1 MTTPLR
7 ITFQNT
13 PASDAIRSLIEA
25 QVDHLEQFFGRM
37 TDCHVVFKLPD
48 GNHRSGGP
56 YEVTVHLK
64 MPGGMTVDIDRTPG
78 LDERFADPQFAVTD
92 AFRRARRRLKD
103 RAKVMRHEV
112 KSLHRRVER
121 TLDEPPEEKLP

>member
-1 MTTPLR
+1 MHTPLR

-13 PASDAIRSLIEA
+13 PSSDAIRQLIEE

-37 TDCHVVFKLPD
+37 TACHIVFKLPD

-64 MPGGMTVDIDRTPG
+64 MPGGVTVDIDRTPA

-92 AFRRARRRLKD
+92 AFRRARRRLQD
-103 RAKVMRHEV
+103 RAKVMRHDV
-112 KSLHRRVER
+112 KALHKRVDR
-121 TLDEPPEEKLP
+121 TLDQPEES